1 MSITLNELTWT
12 KNVIEHYELG
22 QNPAETL
29 GCVAKY
35 YRHLGMKKSEIRKK
49 MEEFLLRCDPYASP
63 VLWSDTIDSALKYG
77 MKHPLVIII
86 HGFTGHMEER
96 HIVAVSRT
104 LNEIGFATLRVDMYG
119 HGKSG
124 GRFED
129 HTLYKWLSNAL
140 RVIDYARALDF
151 VTDLYLCG
159 HSQGGMTVML
169 AGAMKHDV
177 IKGIIPLSP
186 AWMIPEEARKGTLL
200 GQVFDPDHIPDVLP
214 AWGDRGLNGNYVRV
228 AQTIHVEEAID
239 RYDGPVLIV
248 HGVEDEAVPVGYGV
262 KAAERYKN
270 CDLVL
275 IPGDTHCYDHHL
287 DQVLDAVRDWM
298 RPRA

>member
-1 MSITLNELTWT
+1 MYIIDAGIRLNAKLDMPT
-12 KNVIEHYELG
+12 
-22 QNPAETL
+22 PAE
-29 GCVAKY
+29 G
-35 YRHLGMKKSEIRKK
+35 
-49 MEEFLLRCDPYASP
+49 
-63 VLWSDTIDSALKYG
+63 
-77 MKHPLVIII
+77 KHPLVIII

-96 HIVAVSRT
+96 HIVAVAKT

-119 HGKSG
+119 HGNSDGK
-124 GRFED
+124 FEN
-129 HTLYKWLSNAL
+129 HTLYKWLTNAL
-140 RVIDYARALDF
+140 AVIDYGRSLDF

-177 IKGIIPLSP
+177 VKGLIPLSP
-186 AWMIPEEARKGTLL
+186 AWMIPEAARNGILL
-200 GQVFDPDHIPDVLP
+200 GQDFDPDHIPDMLP

-239 RYDGPVLIV
+239 RYDEPVLIV
-248 HGVEDEAVPVGYGV
+248 HGDQDEAVPVEYGV

-270 CDLVL
+270 CKLVL
-275 IPGDTHCYDHHL
+275 IPGDTHCYDYHL

-298 RPRA
+298 QERV

>member
-1 MSITLNELTWT
+1 MIKLYDSGMYLVGGKEL
-12 KNVIEHYELG
+12 IPE
-22 QNPAETL
+22 
-29 GCVAKY
+29 
-35 YRHLGMKKSEIRKK
+35 SE
-49 MEEFLLRCDPYASP
+49 
-63 VLWSDTIDSALKYG
+63 SARI
-77 MKHPLVIII
+77 P
-86 HGFTGHMEER
+86 
-96 HIVAVSRT
+96 
-104 LNEIGFATLRVDMYG
+104 
-119 HGKSG
+119 
-124 GRFED
+124 
-129 HTLYKWLSNAL
+129 
-140 RVIDYARALDF
+140 
-151 VTDLYLCG
+151 
-159 HSQGGMTVML
+159 
-169 AGAMKHDV
+169 GADR
-177 IKGIIPLSP
+177 
-186 AWMIPEEARKGTLL
+186 EEARKGTLL

>member
-1 MSITLNELTWT
+1 MVIMDDGIRLNAQLDMP
-12 KNVIEHYELG
+12 V
-22 QNPAETL
+22 P
-29 GCVAKY
+29 
-35 YRHLGMKKSEIRKK
+35 SE
-49 MEEFLLRCDPYASP
+49 
-63 VLWSDTIDSALKYG
+63 G
-77 MKHPLVIII
+77 KHPLVIVI

-96 HIVAVSRT
+96 HIVAVSQT

-140 RVIDYARALDF
+140 TVIDYARSLDQ

-200 GQVFDPDHIPDVLP
+200 GQVFDPDHIPEVLP

-228 AQTIHVEEAID
+228 AQTIHVEDAID

-248 HGVEDEAVPVGYGV
+248 HGDEDEAVPVAYGV

-270 CDLVL
+270 CDLKL